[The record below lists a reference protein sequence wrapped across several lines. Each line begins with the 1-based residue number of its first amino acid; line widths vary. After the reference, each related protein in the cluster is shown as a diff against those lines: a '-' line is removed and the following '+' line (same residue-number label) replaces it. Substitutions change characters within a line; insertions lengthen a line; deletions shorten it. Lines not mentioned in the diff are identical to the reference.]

1 MKQQYYLKTF
11 QIKFNLIGQVRFG
24 FMDKIGIKKYI
35 RTIKDFPHKGIM
47 FRDVTTLFSD
57 PAGFDLTIS
66 EILSSIKSS
75 RIEKVV
81 GIEARGFILGGALAN
96 RLKCGFVPI
105 RKSGKLPGT
114 IISQNYQL
122 EYGSDTLEIHIDS
135 IESGERVL
143 LVDDLLATGGTA
155 EASIKLIE
163 KLGGNIISCNFI
175 VNLPDLGG
183 SKKLSKLGIAT
194 NFLCSFDGD

>member
-1 MKQQYYLKTF
+1 
-11 QIKFNLIGQVRFG
+11 
-24 FMDKIGIKKYI
+24 MDKIGIKKYI

-57 PAGFDLTIS
+57 PDGFDLTIS

-183 SKKLSKLGIAT
+183 SKKLSKLGITT
-194 NFLCSFDGD
+194 NCLCSFDGD

>member
-1 MKQQYYLKTF
+1 
-11 QIKFNLIGQVRFG
+11 
-24 FMDKIGIKKYI
+24 MDKIGIKKYI
-35 RTIKDFPHKGIM
+35 RTIKDFPHEGIM
-47 FRDVTTLFSD
+47 FRDVTTLFCD
-57 PAGFDLTIS
+57 PTGFDLTIT

-75 RIEKVV
+75 GIDKVV
-81 GIEARGFILGGALAN
+81 GIEARGFIIGGAVAN
-96 RLKCGFVPI
+96 RLGCGFVPI

-114 IISQNYQL
+114 IIRQNYQL

-183 SKKLSKLGIAT
+183 SKKLSKLGITT
-194 NFLCSFDGD
+194 NCLCSFDGD